1 MSEADTSKQPFL
13 NIEKM
18 YVKDLSVEVP
28 HAPAIYLERETPRI
42 DLQIKDDNIQ
52 VGEDTYEVTVTAV
65 VTAKLQE
72 KVVFLIEATQAA
84 VFTLRNIPEA
94 EMESALRVMCTNM
107 LYPYLREVVT
117 DNSVR
122 AGFMPVLLSPL
133 DFAALYMQE
142 KQQQAAQHEAAQ
154 QAATH

>member
-1 MSEADTSKQPFL
+1 MSEADTANQPSF

-28 HAPAIYLERETPRI
+28 HAPDIYLERETPRI
-42 DLQIKDDNIQ
+42 DLQIKDDNIK
-52 VGEDTYEVTVTAV
+52 VGDDTYEVTVTAV

-84 VFTLRNIPEA
+84 VFSLRNIPEA
-94 EMESALRVMCTNM
+94 EMESALRVMCTNI

-122 AGFMPVLLSPL
+122 AGFMPVLLTPI
-133 DFAALYMQE
+133 DFGAMYVQE
-142 KQQQAAQHEAAQ
+142 KQQQAAQ
-154 QAATH
+154 QAAAEQTATH

>member
-1 MSEADTSKQPFL
+1 MTEADTSSQPFFD
-13 NIEKM
+13 IEKL

-28 HAPAIYLERETPRI
+28 HAPEIYLERETPRI
-42 DLQIKDDNIQ
+42 DLQIKDDNINI
-52 VGEDTYEVTVTAV
+52 GDDLYEVTVTAV

-84 VFTLRNIPEA
+84 VFRLRNIPEA
-94 EMESALRVMCTNM
+94 EMESALRVMCTNI

-122 AGFMPVLLSPL
+122 AGFMPVLLTPL
-133 DFAALYMQE
+133 DFGALFVQE
-142 KQQQAAQHEAAQ
+142 KQQQAAQQ
-154 QAATH
+154 QAAPQQAAH

>member
-1 MSEADTSKQPFL
+1 MSEADTSKQPFFNL
-13 NIEKM
+13 EKM

-28 HAPAIYLERETPRI
+28 HAPGIYLERETPRI
-42 DLQIKDDNIQ
+42 DLQIKDDNIKI
-52 VGEDTYEVTVTAV
+52 GDDLHEVTVTAV

-84 VFTLRNIPEA
+84 VFRLRNIPDA
-94 EMESALRVMCTNM
+94 EMESALRVMCPNI
-107 LYPYLREVVT
+107 LYPYLREVVS

-133 DFAALYMQE
+133 DFSALYLQE
-142 KQQQAAQHEAAQ
+142 KQQEASAQ
-154 QAATH
+154 QAAH